1 MALSGFRDFYPD
13 DCAFRNAMFA
23 KWRDVAH
30 RYGFVEYDGPPLEP
44 LDLFT
49 KKSGQEIVG
58 QLYNFKDKG
67 DRDVALRPEMTPTLA
82 RLVTARHK
90 DFKKPLKWFSI
101 PQVYRYER
109 PQKGR
114 GREHYQLNCDII
126 GEASLEADVE
136 LIALVIDVL
145 RAFGLTEKDFVVRL
159 SDRVFW
165 SDFMDAH
172 HVPNDQR
179 YAFIQ
184 AIDKSEREP
193 RESTI
198 EKLKKF
204 EPYIER
210 SMEKIEE
217 SRRLGEGLADK
228 VFAIL
233 DDAMKGKSERLDT
246 VETGL
251 RHRGLGDYVKRDYT
265 VVRGLA
271 YYTGVVFEVFDRTGE
286 FRAIAGGG
294 RYDTL
299 LKNLG
304 GVDLPALGFGMGDVV
319 LGEMLKAKHAIK
331 SLHDYVSAYVVI
343 ADEGYR
349 TEAMKVVQ
357 RLRDANYRIDYPMAP
372 MKVGKQLQI
381 AEEKGCGVAFI
392 IDAKIQNGLVDAK
405 NLTDRTQSELF
416 ADKMDYYMRFEHTL
430 QRERSIKES
439 SPVAFERY
447 KRDILNRA
455 WALTEEEP
463 EEAPPRSETSDAGK

>member
-1 MALSGFRDFYPD
+1 MSLPGFRDFYPD
-13 DCAFRNAMFA
+13 DCAFRNAIFA

-67 DRDVALRPEMTPTLA
+67 DREVALRPEMTPTLA

-114 GREHYQLNCDII
+114 GREHYQFNCDII

-136 LIALVIDVL
+136 LIALAIDTL

-159 SDRVFW
+159 SDRQFW
-165 SDFMDAH
+165 TDFMDAH
-172 HVPNDQR
+172 GVPEDQR
-179 YAFIQ
+179 YGFIQ

-193 RESTI
+193 REKTA
-198 EKLKKF
+198 EKLNSVDRSYAKSGSVATG
-204 EPYIER
+204 EPVPGDDEIFD
-210 SMEKIEE
+210 
-217 SRRLGEGLADK
+217 RRPLADT
-228 VFAIL
+228 VFEIL
-233 DDAMKGKSERLDT
+233 DDATVRKSDRLDT
-246 VETGL
+246 VEAGL
-251 RHRGLGDYVKRDYT
+251 RHRGLGDFVKRDYT

-271 YYTGVVFEVFDRTGE
+271 YYTGVVFEAFDRSGE

-319 LGEMLKAKHAIK
+319 LGEILKAKQRFQPLLRGGGI
-331 SLHDYVSAYVVI
+331 SVII
-343 ADEGYR
+343 ADEKYR
-349 TEAMKVVQ
+349 PEAMLIVQ
-357 RLRDANYRIDYPMAP
+357 RLRDLNIDVDNQTYRFIQAQFSKRPFPVDYPLSP
-372 MKVGKQLQI
+372 TKIGKQFQT
-381 AEEKGCGVAFI
+381 AEDNGNYKAVI
-392 IDAKIQNGLVDAK
+392 VDAKILQGEVEVK
-405 NLTDRTQSELF
+405 NLHTRDQITLKVEELT
-416 ADKMDYYMRFEHTL
+416 FETL
-430 QRERSIKES
+430 FPSKQ
-439 SPVAFERY
+439 
-447 KRDILNRA
+447 N
-455 WALTEEEP
+455 
-463 EEAPPRSETSDAGK
+463 

>member
-13 DCAFRNAMFA
+13 ECAARNAIFST
-23 KWRDVAH
+23 WRDVAR

-67 DRDVALRPEMTPTLA
+67 DREVALRPEMTPTLA

-114 GREHYQLNCDII
+114 GREHYQFNCDII
-126 GEASLEADVE
+126 GEAGLEADVE
-136 LIALVIDVL
+136 LIALVIDTL

-159 SDRVFW
+159 SDRQFW
-165 SDFMDAH
+165 SDFMDEKG
-172 HVPNDQR
+172 VPEDER

-193 RESTI
+193 REKTA
-198 EKLKKF
+198 EKLG
-204 EPYIER
+204 P
-210 SMEKIEE
+210 
-217 SRRLGEGLADK
+217 LADE
-228 VFAIL
+228 VFDIL
-233 DDAMKGKSERLDT
+233 ADAASAKSERLET

-251 RHRGLGDYVKRDYT
+251 RHRGLSDYVKRDYT

-294 RYDTL
+294 RYNNL

-319 LGEMLKAKHAIK
+319 LGELLKTKQWKH
-331 SLHDYVSAYVVI
+331 HV
-343 ADEGYR
+343 GG
-349 TEAMKVVQ
+349 
-357 RLRDANYRIDYPMAP
+357 ID
-372 MKVGKQLQI
+372 L
-381 AEEKGCGVAFI
+381 FI
-392 IDAKIQNGLVDAK
+392 G
-405 NLTDRTQSELF
+405 
-416 ADKMDYYMRFEHTL
+416 
-430 QRERSIKES
+430 IKEGAS
-439 SPVAFERY
+439 SPAEYQEELARFVQKCRDNGFKVDYSLKPGSWKRQQESAENARARYFCVIGEGFVARKVQCRLLDRNVSIGDKSFDEIFEEMMKFRSGI
-447 KRDILNRA
+447 DFSVDLN
-455 WALTEEEP
+455 
-463 EEAPPRSETSDAGK
+463 

>member
-1 MALSGFRDFYPD
+1 MALPGFRDFYPD
-13 DCAFRNAMFA
+13 DCAFRNAIFA

-49 KKSGQEIVG
+49 KKSGDEIVT
-58 QLYNFKDKG
+58 QLYHFKDKG

-114 GREHYQLNCDII
+114 GREHYQFNCDII
-126 GEASLEADVE
+126 GEASLEADIE
-136 LIALVIDVL
+136 LIALVIDTL

-159 SDRVFW
+159 SDRQFW
-165 SDFMDAH
+165 TDFMDAKG
-172 HVPNDQR
+172 VAEEER

-193 RESTI
+193 REKTAG
-198 EKLKKF
+198 KLG
-204 EPYIER
+204 PLA
-210 SMEKIEE
+210 EE
-217 SRRLGEGLADK
+217 

-233 DDAMKGKSERLDT
+233 ADAGSAKSERLDT
-246 VETGL
+246 VEAGL
-251 RHRGLGDYVKRDYT
+251 RHRGLQDFVKRDYT

-271 YYTGVVFEVFDRTGE
+271 YYTGVVFEVFDRSGE

-319 LGEMLKAKHAIK
+319 LGEILKRKPPYFPGVKAGLYIA
-331 SLHDYVSAYVVI
+331 I
-343 ADEGYR
+343 ADEKHR
-349 TEAMKVVQ
+349 PQAMKLLQ
-357 RLRDANYRIDYPMAP
+357 ELRTAFSWPVYYSLQAT
-372 MKVGKQLQI
+372 KLGKQLQQ
-381 AEEKGCGVAFI
+381 AEELGCCLAVV
-392 IDAKIQNGLVDAK
+392 VDAEIENDQIGLK
-405 NLTDRTQSELF
+405 DLQTRVQKPLHLGTCQSLIGFWIQKTNEIAQAKQAKAEGRATQTDPST
-416 ADKMDYYMRFEHTL
+416 
-430 QRERSIKES
+430 S
-439 SPVAFERY
+439 S
-447 KRDILNRA
+447 
-455 WALTEEEP
+455 
-463 EEAPPRSETSDAGK
+463 G

>member
-1 MALSGFRDFYPD
+1 MALPGFRDFYPD
-13 DCAFRNAMFA
+13 DCAFRNAIFA

-49 KKSGQEIVG
+49 KKSGDEIVT
-58 QLYNFKDKG
+58 QLYHFKDKG

-114 GREHYQLNCDII
+114 GREHYQFNCDII
-126 GEASLEADVE
+126 GEAGLEADIE

-159 SDRVFW
+159 SDRQFW
-165 SDFMDAH
+165 TDFMNAKG
-172 HVPNDQR
+172 VPEEQR

-184 AIDKSEREP
+184 TIDKSEREP
-193 RESTI
+193 REKTA
-198 EKLKKF
+198 EKLG
-204 EPYIER
+204 PLA
-210 SMEKIEE
+210 EE
-217 SRRLGEGLADK
+217 

-233 DDAMKGKSERLDT
+233 ANAGSAKSERLDT

-251 RHRGLGDYVKRDYT
+251 RHRGLHDYVKRDYT

-271 YYTGVVFEVFDRTGE
+271 YYTGVVFEVFDRSGE

-304 GVDLPALGFGMGDVV
+304 GVDLPALGFGIGDVV
-319 LGEMLKAKHAIK
+319 LGEILRRNAEFKAPVAGGVFI
-331 SLHDYVSAYVVI
+331 VI
-343 ADEGYR
+343 ADGTDR
-349 TEAMKVVQ
+349 AKALAIVQ
-357 RLRDANYRIDYPMAP
+357 RLRETLTCAVDYSLTP
-372 MKVGKQLQI
+372 MKFGRQLQRS
-381 AEEKGCGVAFI
+381 EESGYAKAII
-392 IDAKIQNGLVDAK
+392 IDQD
-405 NLTDRTQSELF
+405 
-416 ADKMDYYMRFEHTL
+416 TL
-430 QRERSIKES
+430 QRGVYSVKDLSNRQKIEIGSLEDLTMENLFPSSRTDPSIS
-439 SPVAFERY
+439 S
-447 KRDILNRA
+447 
-455 WALTEEEP
+455 
-463 EEAPPRSETSDAGK
+463 G

>member
-1 MALSGFRDFYPD
+1 MALPGFRDFYPD
-13 DCAFRNAMFA
+13 DCAFRNAIFA

-49 KKSGQEIVG
+49 KKSGDEIVT
-58 QLYNFKDKG
+58 QLYHFKDKG
-67 DRDVALRPEMTPTLA
+67 DREVALRPEMTPTLA

-114 GREHYQLNCDII
+114 GREHYQFNCDII
-126 GEASLEADVE
+126 GEAGLEADIE
-136 LIALVIDVL
+136 LIALVIDAL

-159 SDRVFW
+159 SDRQFW
-165 SDFMDAH
+165 ADFMNAKS
-172 HVPNDQR
+172 VPEDQR

-193 RESTI
+193 REKTA
-198 EKLKKF
+198 EKLG
-204 EPYIER
+204 P
-210 SMEKIEE
+210 
-217 SRRLGEGLADK
+217 LAPE

-233 DDAMKGKSERLDT
+233 DDANSTKSERLDT

-251 RHRGLGDYVKRDYT
+251 RHRGLQDYVKRDYT

-271 YYTGVVFEVFDRTGE
+271 YYTGVVFEVFDRSGE

-304 GVDLPALGFGMGDVV
+304 GVDLPALGFGIGDMV
-319 LGEMLKAKHAIK
+319 LGDILRSKNWKPL
-331 SLHDYVSAYVVI
+331 SSAQASYYFVI
-343 ADEGYR
+343 ADEAYR
-349 TEAMKVVQ
+349 PQAMALAQAFRNSGKTV
-357 RLRDANYRIDYPMAP
+357 DYPLIP
-372 MKVGKQLQI
+372 TKVGKQFQN
-381 AEEKGCGVAFI
+381 AEERQFSHAI
-392 IDAKIQNGLVDAK
+392 IVDANIESGRFEIK
-405 NLTDRTQSELF
+405 NLATREQMSVDR
-416 ADKMDYYMRFEHTL
+416 DRFLEGQTP
-430 QRERSIKES
+430 S
-439 SPVAFERY
+439 
-447 KRDILNRA
+447 
-455 WALTEEEP
+455 
-463 EEAPPRSETSDAGK
+463 